1 MFFVKLFS
9 VRFNVKSIIEEFS
22 LFLIAIVLSVENL
35 SFLRYDIFFLSNIYS
50 LILHVSLK
58 CTRSSES
65 VCMTLSNSPCLRTDE
80 SKQSKRS
87 HFFDGDLRKHNWHY
101 TIRSTR
107 IVFDDERHVSYTS
120 GRWRPDFSRS
130 DLENSVLRIR
140 QDIGS
145 TTDLAAVEHVRHSSS
160 CHGQFLTAPSC

>member
-1 MFFVKLFS
+1 M
-9 VRFNVKSIIEEFS
+9 
-22 LFLIAIVLSVENL
+22 FLIAIVLSVKDL
-35 SFLRYDIFFLSNIYS
+35 FFFLDTVFSISNIYS

-58 CTRSSES
+58 CTRWSES
-65 VCMTLSNSPCLRTDE
+65 VWCCLIVQVCETDE
-80 SKQSKRS
+80 SRQSKRF
-87 HFFDGDLRKHNWHY
+87 HFFDGDLWKHNWHY

-107 IVFDDERHVSYTS
+107 IVFDDERHVSYRLD
-120 GRWRPDFSRS
+120 RWRPDFSRS

-160 CHGQFLTAPSC
+160 CHGQFLTAPFR

>member
-1 MFFVKLFS
+1 
-9 VRFNVKSIIEEFS
+9 
-22 LFLIAIVLSVENL
+22 
-35 SFLRYDIFFLSNIYS
+35 
-50 LILHVSLK
+50 
-58 CTRSSES
+58 
-65 VCMTLSNSPCLRTDE
+65 MTLSDSPCLRTDE
-80 SKQSKRS
+80 NNRRDPISLN
-87 HFFDGDLRKHNWHY
+87 GENIIGT

-120 GRWRPDFSRS
+120 DRWRPDFSRS